1 MIRAFIAFSD
11 TLQAPLTILARDEKD
26 VRSMFQAWCER
37 HRPEA
42 QEPDAKFRLLT
53 LTEMALKPKL
63 GDAAGAGVPGLAY
76 WLNHRAGWVVAAPQD
91 NAKGALAP
99 PEIDVRCFSVND
111 DDGEHLV
118 FAENIEIATAFYAHR
133 SMIDYGV
140 VDDKFSVQ
148 EMSRWLLCGPMVTLR
163 EDMDAGL
170 LGIGSVSTDE
180 FWNIYPVDYEP
191 TFER

>member
-1 MIRAFIAFSD
+1 M
-11 TLQAPLTILARDEKD
+11 
-26 VRSMFQAWCER
+26 
-37 HRPEA
+37 
-42 QEPDAKFRLLT
+42 
-53 LTEMALKPKL
+53 
-63 GDAAGAGVPGLAY
+63 
-76 WLNHRAGWVVAAPQD
+76 
-91 NAKGALAP
+91 
-99 PEIDVRCFSVND
+99 
-111 DDGEHLV
+111 
-118 FAENIEIATAFYAHR
+118 FAENIETATAFYAHR

-170 LGIGSVSTDE
+170 LGIGSVSADE